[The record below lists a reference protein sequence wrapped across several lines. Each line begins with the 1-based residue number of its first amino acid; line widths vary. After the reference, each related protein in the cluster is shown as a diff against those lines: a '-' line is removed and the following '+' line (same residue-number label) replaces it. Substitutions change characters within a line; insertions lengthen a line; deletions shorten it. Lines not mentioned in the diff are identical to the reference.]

1 MEQQQEP
8 TKKLPIF
15 IVLGVGA
22 LLAIYFMRSVS
33 KE

>member
-1 MEQQQEP
+1 MEQQAP
-8 TKKLPIF
+8 PKKLPVF

-22 LLAIYFMRSVS
+22 LLAIYFMRIVS